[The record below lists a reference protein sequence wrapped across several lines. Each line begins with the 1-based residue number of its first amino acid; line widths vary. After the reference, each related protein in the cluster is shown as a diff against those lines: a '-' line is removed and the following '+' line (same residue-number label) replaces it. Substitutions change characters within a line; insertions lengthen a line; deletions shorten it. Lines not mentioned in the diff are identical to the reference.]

1 MDVKHT
7 LPLLPLRD
15 IVIFP
20 SMVIPLFVGRDKSI
34 SSLNE
39 VMKNNKKII
48 LVTQK
53 NSEVDDPK
61 KTDVFTYGCESNIL
75 QLLKLPDGTVKVLVE
90 GFKRVKIIDF
100 KDDEKFITCTYE
112 YQNDVIAPD
121 EDLMPLAMIAVRRL
135 EKLTSINKKISV
147 ETINN
152 IKQLKDPTK
161 IVDNIASHLNSTMSE
176 KQQIFETVDVKKR
189 LNGVIKIMENETSII
204 GVERKIR
211 GRVKTQM
218 EKTQR
223 EYYLNEQ
230 LKAIQKELGEIED
243 GKDET
248 SSLNKAII
256 KSKMPKEVQKKCMN
270 ELNKLKNM
278 SPMSAEA
285 TVVRNYLDW
294 MIDVP
299 WYKKDKIDIDLN
311 KALKVLDEDHY
322 GLEKVKERIIEFLA
336 VQKRMEKSKGPI
348 LCLIGPNGAG
358 KSTILHSI
366 YGFTNIFSG
375 QIEIDGKE
383 ITNMTPAQK
392 LKSVGIAYILQ
403 DNSVFPD
410 MTVEENLLMGGYIK
424 DKTEESYQ
432 EVERIFEKYERLRN
446 RRNQKAKVLSGG
458 ERRLLEISRA
468 LVMKPNVLLVD
479 EPSIGLEPKYIDMVF
494 EILRDLQQNEKKTII
509 LVEQNAKK
517 GLEFA
522 DIGYVLVS
530 GQTAIAGKGNDLLN
544 NPDVGRLFLGG

>member
-1 MDVKHT
+1 MSSDQYSVLGKA
-7 LPLLPLRD
+7 
-15 IVIFP
+15 P
-20 SMVIPLFVGRDKSI
+20 STNDLKQL
-34 SSLNE
+34 SSNE
-39 VMKNNKKII
+39 VH
-48 LVTQK
+48 
-53 NSEVDDPK
+53 
-61 KTDVFTYGCESNIL
+61 
-75 QLLKLPDGTVKVLVE
+75 
-90 GFKRVKIIDF
+90 
-100 KDDEKFITCTYE
+100 
-112 YQNDVIAPD
+112 
-121 EDLMPLAMIAVRRL
+121 
-135 EKLTSINKKISV
+135 LT
-147 ETINN
+147 
-152 IKQLKDPTK
+152 IKQLSAGYGK
-161 IVDNIASHLNSTMSE
+161 
-176 KQQIFETVDVKKR
+176 
-189 LNGVIKIMENETSII
+189 MEILHNFDLFVS
-204 GVERKIR
+204 
-211 GRVKTQM
+211 
-218 EKTQR
+218 
-223 EYYLNEQ
+223 
-230 LKAIQKELGEIED
+230 KAQ
-243 GKDET
+243 
-248 SSLNKAII
+248 S
-256 KSKMPKEVQKKCMN
+256 
-270 ELNKLKNM
+270 
-278 SPMSAEA
+278 
-285 TVVRNYLDW
+285 
-294 MIDVP
+294 
-299 WYKKDKIDIDLN
+299 
-311 KALKVLDEDHY
+311 
-322 GLEKVKERIIEFLA
+322 
-336 VQKRMEKSKGPI
+336 

-383 ITNMTPAQK
+383 ITKMTPAQK

-424 DKTEESYQ
+424 DKTEESYR
-432 EVERIFEKYERLRN
+432 EAERIFEKYERLRN